1 MTAYWVSCMFQSCAP
16 SPNNAKSREA
26 QAPAEPEMRIVVKR
40 KLTVGGLIGHL
51 ASVLHFHKRN
61 MVKLFLPDER
71 KIEFVY
77 ICFVSHMQFLFGIL
91 FQVLCCPF
99 SNVTG
104 KQTPK
109 GMPPAHLHF
118 PNKTIQ
124 RCAQFPNNS
133 RTIAV
138 AAKSF
143 PAPVSNVVCSIVLR

>member
-1 MTAYWVSCMFQSCAP
+1 MFQSCAP

-51 ASVLHFHKRN
+51 ASVLHFHK
-61 MVKLFLPDER
+61 KKGFEY
-71 KIEFVY
+71 FF
-77 ICFVSHMQFLFGIL
+77 FVSHMQFLFGIL

-99 SNVTG
+99 SNVAG
-104 KQTPK
+104 KHLPK
-109 GMPPAHLHF
+109 EMPPTHLHF

-143 PAPVSNVVCSIVLR
+143 PAPVSNVVCSIFLR